1 MMSTVKVTVPAT
13 SANLG
18 PGFDSMGLALG
29 LANTIEITQTDDG
42 LMVENRGEGSDTAPT
57 DATNLIVVA
66 AYTVF
71 KQVDY
76 RPQGLHFVLTNSIP
90 LASGLGSSAA
100 ALVGGMVAANTLL
113 GEPLSGDELLA
124 LAVKAEGHP
133 DNVCPAFL
141 GGLVISS
148 YMDGRLIYHKMT
160 VRPMEVALVL
170 PAIHS
175 KTSQMRALLPKSVP
189 LQDAAANIGR
199 AVMVAQAL
207 SEGDYD
213 LLADAMQD
221 RLHEPYRRA
230 VIPGFGQAVEA
241 ALEAGAAAVA
251 LSGAGPSLIAFA
263 PSGHAQIA
271 SGMAD
276 ALQAATGHEVRSWV
290 LPVDMQ
296 GSVINGKEHYLITRR
311 QEHSHRL
318 ARTGCP

>member
-1 MMSTVKVTVPAT
+1 MSTVRVTIPAT

-29 LANTIEITQTDDG
+29 LTNSVELSKTDNGLTVEI
-42 LMVENRGEGSDTAPT
+42 RGEGADTPSA
-57 DATNLIVVA
+57 DATNLIVTA

-71 KQVDY
+71 KRVDY
-76 RPQGLHFVLTNSIP
+76 RPRGLHFVLTNSIP

-113 GEPLSGDELLA
+113 DEPLSGDELLA

-148 YMDGRLIYHKMT
+148 YMDEHLIYHQMPIK
-160 VRPMEVALVL
+160 PMEVVLVL
-170 PAIHS
+170 PAVQSHT
-175 KTSQMRALLPKSVP
+175 KEMRALLPNSVP
-189 LQDAAANIGR
+189 LKDAAANIGR
-199 AVMVAQAL
+199 AVLVAQAL
-207 SEGDYD
+207 SEGNYD

-230 VIPGFGQAVEA
+230 VIPGFEQAVEA

-263 PSGHAQIA
+263 PSRHAEIA
-271 SGMAD
+271 SSMANTLRVTIGQD
-276 ALQAATGHEVRSWV
+276 ARAWI
-290 LPVDMQ
+290 LPVDTQ
-296 GSVINGKEHYLITRR
+296 GAVING
-311 QEHSHRL
+311 
-318 ARTGCP
+318 